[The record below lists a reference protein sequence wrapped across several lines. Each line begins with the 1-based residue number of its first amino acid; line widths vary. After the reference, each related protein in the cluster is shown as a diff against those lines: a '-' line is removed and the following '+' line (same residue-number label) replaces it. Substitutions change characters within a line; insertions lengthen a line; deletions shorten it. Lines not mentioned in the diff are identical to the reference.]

1 MRSLKLFFLLVLTL
15 IFASNA
21 FSQQAF
27 YGTVVDVIDGKTA
40 VVQLNPQNRITAELD
55 YIEIPE
61 PEQQLNQTVKDH
73 LKNLVLGK
81 EVEFVARVL
90 MPTRLIGR
98 MYLRNGYID
107 ISQQMLRDG
116 AAWYAV
122 AEKIRQNPTESENYQ
137 LVEAQAK
144 LEKRGVWGIENLKP
158 AWEFRAEREKA
169 KKDIEN
175 AQNQMVSGDGNSSQK
190 FVPKPRRIWTVED
203 QQKFNANLEM
213 WADVRTKPVTGYV
226 GLFSHYIPEINIGY
240 TYTVSSFLDLTY
252 KKARQKV
259 ECRVFYVYQG
269 DKPDGVMT
277 SYFIG
282 FLSESKVRKFQ
293 QTNNLTVMA
302 DKQKIT
308 FGKAVSFWRPT
319 GTGFAELLFFKISDQ
334 DLNKIAKA
342 KNLQVTL
349 GGYSGAVKDN
359 LSDLSGKLLKKF
371 N

>member
-1 MRSLKLFFLLVLTL
+1 MRSLKLIFLLMLTL

-40 VVQLNPQNRITAELD
+40 VIQLNPQNRITAELD

-122 AEKIRQNPTESENYQ
+122 AEKVRQNPTESENYQ

-144 LEKRGVWGIENLKP
+144 LEKRGVWSIENLKP
-158 AWEFRAEREKA
+158 AWEFRAEKEKA
-169 KKDIEN
+169 KKDLER
-175 AQNQMVSGDGNSSQK
+175 QQSQMVAVEETSDKKSA
-190 FVPKPRRIWTVED
+190 PKTRRFTVED
-203 QQKFNANLEM
+203 QQKLNANLQI

-226 GLFSHYIPEINIGY
+226 GLFSNYIPEINIGY

-269 DKPDGVMT
+269 DKPDGVMS

-282 FLSESKVRKFQ
+282 FLSQSKVRKFQ

-319 GTGFAELLFFKISDQ
+319 ETGFAELLFFKISDH

-359 LSDLSGKLLKKF
+359 LSDLSGELLKKF